1 MATQRS
7 PRKTPAPA
15 APSRNPAVTQAPDG
29 SADDAASASAGGGSG
44 VPPAAGKAG
53 RAAGGAR
60 RGKGA
65 AGSPAATLA
74 DGQDQTAVEPSRH
87 QSSRETQQYGEIV
100 KLPNGL
106 SEDACRKSVELLNQV
121 LADTITLRDLYKK
134 HHWQVVGPT
143 FNQLHLLYDKH
154 FEEQVALVDTVAER
168 IQLLGGI
175 ALAMAPDIAE
185 TTRIERPPR
194 GREPAS
200 VQLSRLADAHEL
212 IIVQAREAAE
222 KVEEW
227 GDSGSNDV
235 LVSDVLRT
243 NELQVWFLTE
253 HLVAAS
259 PV

>member
-7 PRKTPAPA
+7 PRKTAAPAPA
-15 APSRNPAVTQAPDG
+15 PQDSGGAAAPKR
-29 SADDAASASAGGGSG
+29 
-44 VPPAAGKAG
+44 K
-53 RAAGGAR
+53 AAGGKS
-60 RGKGA
+60 GGQSPQ
-65 AGSPAATLA
+65 AGAATLA
-74 DGQDQTAVEPSRH
+74 DGQDQTNVEPNRH
-87 QSSRETQQYGEIV
+87 LASRESQQYGEIV

-106 SEDACRKSVELLNQV
+106 SEDACRKSVEILNQV
-121 LADTITLRDLYKK
+121 LADTITLRDMYKK

-175 ALAMAPDIAE
+175 SLAMAPDIAE

-194 GREPAS
+194 GREPAA
-200 VQLSRLADAHEL
+200 VQLSRLADAHEM
-212 IIVQAREAAE
+212 IIVHAREAAE
-222 KVEEW
+222 QVNDW
-227 GDSGSNDV
+227 NDSGTNDV